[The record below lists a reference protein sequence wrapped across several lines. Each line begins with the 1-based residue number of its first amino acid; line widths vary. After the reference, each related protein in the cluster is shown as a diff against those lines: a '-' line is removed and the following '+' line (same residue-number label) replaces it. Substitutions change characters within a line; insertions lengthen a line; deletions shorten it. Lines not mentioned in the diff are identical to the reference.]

1 MLHFIVMIRGQAQ
14 QDKFVL
20 NITKN
25 KQNGFFLE
33 IGSNDP
39 ININNTYV
47 LENTYG
53 WKGIMVEFSDAW
65 LNEYKKHRPNSIH
78 IINDATKVDYKATF
92 EANNVPLHLDY
103 LQIDLEADNGST
115 LNALKKLDTEVMD
128 KYKFAT
134 VTFEHDIYHTNH
146 SNTRLESRNI
156 FEKRGYIRVF
166 SDVNNAGENPYEDWY
181 VHPDLVDM
189 KTIND
194 IINKNEKNYKTNIRQ
209 NNYFSDSMVTRSINW
224 QDIEY

>member
-1 MLHFIVMIRGQAQ
+1 MIRGQAQ

-146 SNTRLESRNI
+146 SNTRLESRSI